1 MAYANVPSGKKN
13 GIHWG
18 RIAVRKTGYF
28 RVGTVD
34 GISHKYCQ
42 LMQAADGYEYSTKSK
57 GEGIPPRS

>member
-1 MAYANVPSGKKN
+1 MAYANVPSGKKT
-13 GIHWG
+13 GVHRG

-42 LMQAADGYEYSTKSK
+42 LLHAANGYKYLTKPK
-57 GEGIPPRS
+57 GEDIPPRT